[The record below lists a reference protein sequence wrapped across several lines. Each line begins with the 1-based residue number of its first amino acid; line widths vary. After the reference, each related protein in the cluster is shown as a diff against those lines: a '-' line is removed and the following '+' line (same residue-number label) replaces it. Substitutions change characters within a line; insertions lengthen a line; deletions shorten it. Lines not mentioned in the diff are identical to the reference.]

1 MVRIKQLQT
10 NTLCMCAFSCA
21 CPVRTDQVCRRQSR
35 HSVDC
40 VNLNM
45 VLLGVLVTMFP
56 ISILLPVWL
65 HNKFSLHTR
74 RLTMFTLYM
83 QLLGVPQGYTK
94 QEDWSHLH
102 EILEPVLDVS
112 KADRTVRV
120 VSKVACLQSP
130 FAACLATSVWQPHGQ
145 DACNFAAFGCTSAG
159 LEVCSCDGVEHSSH
173 AQKSKRTYQR
183 PAIDHGHMLAAAN
196 QDQAAS
202 SGGNCN
208 HVPNQDGS

>member
-1 MVRIKQLQT
+1 
-10 NTLCMCAFSCA
+10 MCALSCA
-21 CPVRTDQVCRRQSR
+21 CTVKPDQVCRRQSR

-40 VNLNM
+40 VNFNM
-45 VLLGVLVTMFP
+45 ELLGVLVTMFP

-65 HNKFSLHTR
+65 HNGFSLHTCW
-74 RLTMFTLYM
+74 LTMFTLYM
-83 QLLGVPQGYTK
+83 QLWGVSQGYTK

-120 VSKVACLQSP
+120 VSKVGCLQSP

-159 LEVCSCDGVEHSSH
+159 FKLCSCGGVEHSLR
-173 AQKSKRTYQR
+173 AQKSKRTCQR
-183 PAIDHGHMLAAAN
+183 PSN
-196 QDQAAS
+196 S
-202 SGGNCN
+202 SY
-208 HVPNQDGS
+208 